1 METIN
6 TIKESDILFDFFK
19 KGKIKLRIAKNLFST
34 SFVAYDV
41 FGKFLTVGKD
51 GHVYNEIKATFYQY
65 KCTESKDEPSI
76 IVNSLHNRTWY
87 DFFKN
92 TIKLQWEDSVPIEG
106 VEAFHNLVSKIAQKN
121 ASCPI
126 KD

>member
-76 IVNSLHNRTWY
+76 IVNSLHNITWY

-92 TIKLQWEDSVPIEG
+92 TIKSVSYTHLDVYKRQSLFCANMLFCALIS
-106 VEAFHNLVSKIAQKN
+106 L
-121 ASCPI
+121 
-126 KD
+126 